1 MLDPITA
8 AATASAAFNTIK
20 KGFEIGRD
28 IEQMAGDIGRWM
40 SCLSDIEQAEKEA
53 KNPPIFKKLFSGASA
68 EQEALQI
75 FIANKK
81 AKEQREQLL
90 KYLMARP
97 YAEVAQ
103 LIAMIASLKST
114 EPNDKS
120 KKDLS

>member
-1 MLDPITA
+1 MT
-8 AATASAAFNTIK
+8 
-20 KGFEIGRD
+20 
-28 IEQMAGDIGRWM
+28 
-40 SCLSDIEQAEKEA
+40 
-53 KNPPIFKKLFSGASA
+53 
-68 EQEALQI
+68 
-75 FIANKK
+75 
-81 AKEQREQLL
+81 KEQREQLL